1 MLVSTNPN
9 FCTAPT
15 RGPNEG
21 AFSPFGKA
29 CYCPSTRRM
38 RRPLVVLTLAG
49 LALRLAFLV
58 LEPSTVL
65 AGDEHTWTTWGAQV
79 LPSADV
85 AFSPLRFRLIF
96 YPPAY
101 PYFIGLTYALLG
113 SLTAVKVCQALAS
126 AALVPAVGRLGFRV
140 FNRPAG
146 IAAAALVAF
155 YPDLI
160 WFSTHFWSET
170 LFMVFLWW
178 SFERLLAADRGRA
191 RDALVAGLLWGLA
204 TLTRET
210 ILYFAPVVAL
220 WLAWRSGRAG
230 VARGG
235 AFLLAASLV
244 IVPWTTRNWVVY
256 GAFVPVSTSGALNLW
271 QGNARLT
278 RQEVYDQ
285 YAAIRGR
292 IERYEHARRLGL
304 QAIRERQPTWI
315 VDKLKGEM
323 PLFWEADSLALV
335 HIKRGAYGDVAT
347 WVGAVVAAVVLVP
360 YLVVLALFVWGVAAS
375 PAGRST
381 VLLLVFLAYYNAIHV
396 ATHGFARYRLPVMP
410 AVFVFAAWAA
420 VELWAGS
427 RRLSVG
433 RAAVAVALGLVLAA
447 SVAPSLT
454 SDWAEPSFR
463 SSEEPGGE

>member
-1 MLVSTNPN
+1 
-9 FCTAPT
+9 
-15 RGPNEG
+15 
-21 AFSPFGKA
+21 
-29 CYCPSTRRM
+29 M

-49 LALRLAFLV
+49 LLVRLAFVV

-79 LPSADV
+79 LPSPEV

-101 PYFIGLTYALLG
+101 PYFIGLACTLLG
-113 SLTAVKVCQALAS
+113 SMTAVKVCQALVS
-126 AALVPAVGRLGFRV
+126 ALLIPAAGRLGARV
-140 FNRPAG
+140 LGSPTG
-146 IAAAALVAF
+146 IATAAIVAF

-178 SFERLLAADRGRA
+178 SFERLVAADAGKLA
-191 RDALVAGLLWGLA
+191 DALLAGLLWGLA

-210 ILYFAPVVAL
+210 TLYFLPVAAL
-220 WLAWRSGRAG
+220 WLAWRGGRAG
-230 VARGG
+230 AARGG
-235 AFLLAASLV
+235 TFLLAASLI
-244 IVPWTTRNWVVY
+244 IVPWTVRNWSVY

-271 QGNARLT
+271 QGNARLS

-285 YAAIRGR
+285 YAAIHGR
-292 IERYEHARRLGL
+292 IEKYEHARRMGL
-304 QAIRERQPTWI
+304 AAIRERQPAWALE
-315 VDKLKGEM
+315 KLMGEM

-335 HIKRGAYGDVAT
+335 HIKRGAYGDVAP
-347 WVGAVVAAVVLVP
+347 WVGALVASVVLTP
-360 YLVVLALFVWGVAAS
+360 YLVTLALFVWGAGAS
-375 PAGRST
+375 PVRRST
-381 VLLLVFLAYYNAIHV
+381 VLLLGFLAYYNAIHV

-410 AVFVFAAWAA
+410 VVFVFAAWGLT
-420 VELWAGS
+420 ELRSGS
-427 RRLSVG
+427 RRLAIG
-433 RAAVAVALGLVLAA
+433 RASVAAALGLILAA
-447 SVAPSLT
+447 SVVPSLT